1 MVAKNWQKSHKFVF
15 VSCLFWWHFFV
26 ETWPLV
32 LTSLSGLEHY
42 FYVSNCSL
50 HKPQIHN
57 YYYYSFIEFIFLEK
71 HCQETDKTVKC
82 WIFYFFFC
90 SRFEHLVQSGFISK
104 FLQMQG
110 CGKNFCSK
118 SSQHYL
124 LLHKKINRTTQ
135 KLKTISH
142 KE

>member
-1 MVAKNWQKSHKFVF
+1 MKSAKKYILVPPLNLIWKNTPEYLMQSVTWNFTIHYPTHNNNNNITPIPSTKGSPNWPKSHKFVF

-71 HCQETDKTVKC
+71 HCQEIDKIVKC
-82 WIFYFFFC
+82 
-90 SRFEHLVQSGFISK
+90 
-104 FLQMQG
+104 
-110 CGKNFCSK
+110 
-118 SSQHYL
+118 
-124 LLHKKINRTTQ
+124 
-135 KLKTISH
+135 
-142 KE
+142 